1 MEPIRILAF
10 GGSLRRDSLNHR
22 LVQIAAASARAAGA
36 TVTLARLSEHPMPVY
51 DGDLEQEQGMP
62 PGAASFKR
70 LLIEHDALLISSPEY
85 NSSYPGGLKNAIDWA
100 SRAAPGEAPLAAF
113 RGKVVGI
120 MAASPGPLGGIRMLP
135 VLRQLLSSIGMLVVP
150 EQAAVGGPGAAFD
163 QAGNLSDPKLQG
175 MVQAVGTAVARLA
188 AQRKLTP
195 A

>member
-10 GGSLRRDSLNHR
+10 GGSLRRESLNHR
-22 LVQIAAASARAAGA
+22 LVQIAAASATAAGA
-36 TVTLARLSEHPMPVY
+36 TVTLTRLSDHPMPIY
-51 DGDLEQEQGMP
+51 DGDIEQEQGFP
-62 PGAASFKR
+62 PGAVSFKR
-70 LLIEHDALLISSPEY
+70 LLSEHDALLIASPEY

-150 EQAAVGGPGAAFD
+150 EQAAVGGAGSLFD
-163 QAGNLSDPKLQG
+163 STGILTDPRLHG

-188 AQRKLTP
+188 AQRRT
-195 A
+195 